1 MKSEYIR
8 KAAAYAGITLKDL
21 SAKIGQKTS
30 NFHNK
35 IRRGGLG
42 LSAEKELEEIAEAL
56 GAKYYS
62 YFEFPDGVKIGTYPE
77 ANKEESEDSKK

>member
-1 MKSEYIR
+1 MKAEYIR
-8 KAAAYAGITLKDL
+8 KAAAFAGITLKDL

-42 LSAEKELEEIAEAL
+42 LSADKELEEIAEAL
-56 GAKYYS
+56 GARYYS
-62 YFEFPDGVKIGTYPE
+62 YFEFPDGTKIGDYPE
-77 ANKEESEDSKK
+77 ANKEKEKDEDK